1 MTAWSG
7 FYDHILTEVNGITT
21 AVVDHTL
28 RQVAIDFCER
38 TCIHTEEVTPINV
51 VAGTA
56 NYALTALTTG
66 TEAYKI
72 KAAWFEGIP
81 LDIAPLDALNAAFPY
96 WRDQDTPDP
105 WAYTQKIPSE
115 IILFPTPNEDS
126 TAGLRVEIIL
136 RPTQTS
142 TLLTTWI
149 AERYMYDIA
158 CGVKGRLMAQPGRPW
173 TNPEMASYYLNHYNT
188 ARARAAAEANSS
200 LMRAA
205 LSVRPRPAA

>member
-7 FYDHILTEVNGITT
+7 FYDSVLPELNGITT

-38 TCIHTEEVTPINV
+38 TCIHSEEVTPINV

-56 NYALTALTTG
+56 NYVLSPLTTG

-72 KAAWFEGIP
+72 KAAWYDGVP
-81 LDIAPLDALNAAFPY
+81 LDIAPLDALNSAYQY
-96 WRDQDTPDP
+96 WRDHDSPDP
-105 WAYTQKIPSE
+105 RAYTQAKPGE
-115 IILFPTPNEDS
+115 IILYPKPSEDL
-126 TAGLRVEIIL
+126 TGGLRVEIIL
-136 RPTQTS
+136 RPTQTA

-149 AERYMYDIA
+149 AERYMYDLS

-188 ARARAAAEANSS
+188 ARAKATIEANTS
-200 LMRAA
+200 LTRGA